1 MSVKDLTQGDFKFW
15 QTYLQKDR
23 TTHEREFMQVIDP
36 TLLRCFYRGWRTKDY
51 YNQIMSGNV
60 QDAQRRKDT
69 LTLTRI
75 FTSTNTILPNLYYEN
90 PRILAIPQYGQ
101 SPIPAALL
109 SSALNYYMVKLK
121 QKEENQNAVMNA
133 YFFGIGWKKVGYKVS
148 YMNQQ
153 PGASSN
159 FEQGAIPAIP
169 YEETLV
175 NTSESPENVLIDHK
189 GTWRNFRVIT
199 HRIKRSLFD
208 VENMYGDY
216 PDAQEAVEE
225 FRMKAERAAG
235 SNYDSREHEEYV
247 NEQMIEMRDGIY
259 ILTSIDGINKPLR
272 FERIARCGEWAWSP
286 LVFTN
291 EPDARYPI
299 SHMRIGSQVQER
311 IDNIATLQYE
321 IIARM
326 RNQIGIWE
334 DSLAKGQKEAIE
346 RNKLGG
352 IVLFNKPL
360 SAGNFANIAS
370 QPVTADLTNL
380 LQIAQNNLTEVMGA
394 NEQLITGQSKNKTL
408 GQDQM
413 AQLGTQ
419 IREGGNLDR
428 VREWLI
434 DQKRK
439 EGRLLQK
446 YSSASLQLKITPQ
459 DFHDAQVGQRYKPF
473 VVPFMNEAN
482 PNPLSKYIGGEDGD
496 DSMYDYTL
504 NVYEAVKPDKKV
516 LAQEYD
522 EFMTIYTNPLVE
534 NALLE
539 RGFRPRLD
547 LVARKRAE
555 TFEYI
560 DGDSFMEQLDPMQQ
574 AAIQTTRLL
583 QQAGGALPPSAS
595 QQMEMQAQKSAQD
608 TAGKVR
614 EQKAKVEKEAVVQ

>member
-1 MSVKDLTQGDFKFW
+1 MSVKDLSQGDMKYW

-23 TTHEREFMQVIDP
+23 TCHEREFMMCIDP
-36 TLLRCFYRGWRTKDY
+36 LLLRCFYRGYRTKEY
-51 YNQIMSGNV
+51 MNQLLQGNL
-60 QDAQRRKDT
+60 DTERKRKDT

-90 PRILAIPQYGQ
+90 PRILAVPQYGQ

-148 YMNQQ
+148 FMNRQEGQ
-153 PGASSN
+153 DPN
-159 FEQGAIPAIP
+159 FEQGLIPKVP
-169 YEETLV
+169 YEETLM
-175 NTSESPENVLIDHK
+175 NTSESPENVLLDHK
-189 GTWRNFRVIT
+189 GTWRNYRVIT

-208 VENMYGDY
+208 VENQYGDSL
-216 PDAQEAVEE
+216 DAQPALED
-225 FRMKAERAAG
+225 FRARAERAAG
-235 SNYDSREHEEYV
+235 SNYEARDHEEFL

-259 ILTSIDGINKPLR
+259 KLVSIDGINKPLA
-272 FERIARCGEWAWSP
+272 FERIAACGDWPWSP

-334 DSLAKGQKEAIE
+334 DSLAKGQKEALE

-360 SAGNFANIAS
+360 SSGNFANIAS
-370 QPVTADLTNL
+370 QPVTPDLTNL

-408 GQDQM
+408 GQDQL

-439 EGRLLQK
+439 EGKLLQK

-459 DFHDAQVGQRYKPF
+459 DFHDAQVGQKYKPF
-473 VVPFMNEAN
+473 VVPFMSQAN
-482 PNPLSKYIGGEDGD
+482 PNPLSKYLGD
-496 DSMYDYTL
+496 DDTMYDYTL

-522 EFMTIYTNPLVE
+522 EFMTVYSNPIVE

-539 RGFRPRLD
+539 RGYRPRLD

-560 DGDSFMEQLDPMQQ
+560 DGESFMEQLDPMQQ
-574 AAIQTTRLL
+574 AAIQTTRVL
-583 QQAGGALPPSAS
+583 QQRGGELPMSP
-595 QQMEMQAQKSAQD
+595 QMQMEMQAQKSAQD
-608 TAGKVR
+608 ASSKVR
-614 EQKAKVEKEAVVQ
+614 EQKAKVEKDASAEVPA

>member
-1 MSVKDLTQGDFKFW
+1 MSVADLTQQDFSYWKN
-15 QTYLQKDR
+15 YLQKDIEC
-23 TTHEREFMQVIDP
+23 HQREFVNCIDP
-36 TLLRCFYRGWRTKDY
+36 LLLRGFYRGYRTKEY
-51 YNQIMSGNV
+51 MNQLMKGNL
-60 QDAQRRKDT
+60 DTERKRKDA

-109 SSALNYYMVKLK
+109 SSALNYYMIKLK

-133 YFFGIGWKKVGYKVS
+133 YFFGIGWKKVGYKVN
-148 YMNQQ
+148 YVNQQ
-153 PGASSN
+153 AGTSSN
-159 FEQGAIPAIP
+159 FEQGMIPAIP

-208 VENMYGDY
+208 VENMYGESE
-216 PDAQEAVEE
+216 DAQPAIED
-225 FRMKAERAAG
+225 FRLRAERASG
-235 SNYDSREHEEYV
+235 SNYEARDHEEYV

-272 FERIARCGEWAWSP
+272 FERIAGCGEWAWSP

-321 IIARM
+321 IIARS
-326 RNQIGIWE
+326 RNQIGVWE
-334 DSLAKGQKEAIE
+334 DALAKGQKEAME

-428 VREWLI
+428 VREWLL

-446 YSSASLQLKITPQ
+446 YSSASLQLKVTPE
-459 DFHDAQVGQRYKPF
+459 DFSDAQMGQKYKPF
-473 VVPFMNEAN
+473 VVPFMTEAN
-482 PNPLSKYIGGEDGD
+482 PNPLSKYLGEDD
-496 DSMYDYTL
+496 TMYDYTL

-522 EFMTIYTNPLVE
+522 EFMAVYTNPLVE

-560 DGDSFMEQLDPMQQ
+560 DGESFMEQLDPRQQ
-574 AAIQTTRLL
+574 AAIQTMRML
-583 QQAGGALPPSAS
+583 QQAGGSLPPSSS
-595 QQMEMQAQKSAQD
+595 QQMEMQAQKSEQD
-608 TAGKVR
+608 TMGKVR
-614 EQKAKVEKEAVVQ
+614 QQKAKVEQDTKEAVSA

>member
-1 MSVKDLTQGDFKFW
+1 MSVKDLSQADFKFW
-15 QTYLQKDR
+15 QSYLQKDR
-23 TTHEREFMQVIDP
+23 TCHEREFLMACDP
-36 TLLRCFYRGWRTKDY
+36 QLLRCFYRGYRTKDY
-51 YNQIMSGNV
+51 MDQMLKGNM
-60 QDAQRRKDT
+60 DTERRRKDT

-90 PRILAIPQYGQ
+90 PRIIAIGEYGQ

-133 YFFGIGWKKVGYKVS
+133 YFFGIGWKKIGYKVN
-148 YMNQQ
+148 YMNPAGQE
-153 PGASSN
+153 AN
-159 FEQGAIPAIP
+159 YEQGLFPAIP

-208 VENMYGDY
+208 IENMYGQSE
-216 PDAQEAVEE
+216 DAQEAIED
-225 FRMKAERAAG
+225 FRARAERAAG
-235 SNYDSREHEEYV
+235 SNYESRDHEEFL

-259 ILTSIDGINKPLR
+259 KLVSIDGIQKPVA
-272 FERIARCGEWAWSP
+272 FERIAACGKWPWDP

-311 IDNIATLQYE
+311 IDNIASLQYE

-326 RNQIGIWE
+326 RNQIGIDE
-334 DSLAKGQKEAIE
+334 NSLAKGQKEALE

-352 IVLFNKPL
+352 IVLFNRPL
-360 SAGNFANIAS
+360 TAGNFGNIS
-370 QPVTADLTNL
+370 STPVTADLTNL

-394 NEQLITGQSKNKTL
+394 NEQLVTGQSKNKTL

-434 DQKRK
+434 SQKRK
-439 EGRLLQK
+439 EGALLQK
-446 YSSASLQLKITPQ
+446 YSSASLKLKITPQ
-459 DFHDAQVGQRYKPF
+459 DFADAKMGQKYKPF
-473 VVPFMNEAN
+473 VVPFMTEAN
-482 PNPLSKYIGGEDGD
+482 PNPLNKYLGEDD
-496 DSMYDYTL
+496 TMYDYTL

-522 EFMTIYTNPLVE
+522 EFIATYSNPLVD

-539 RGFRPRLD
+539 RGYRARLD

-560 DGDSFMEQLDPMQQ
+560 DGEAFLEQLDPMQQ
-574 AAIQTTRLL
+574 AAIQTTRML
-583 QQAGGALPPSAS
+583 QQGGGSLPPSAS
-595 QQMEMQAQKSAQD
+595 QQMEMKAQDNAQKAMAKS
-608 TAGKVR
+608 K
-614 EQKAKVEKEAVVQ
+614 EQEPVAA